1 MLLDFTCANYRSI
14 QNKCTLS
21 LLAQGIADEP
31 KNNIALINKK
41 LKVLKT
47 AALYGAN
54 SSGKSN
60 IIRAFSTMIKHIID
74 SVRLNESD
82 ELYYDPFQLSTE
94 TISKPTFF
102 EVTFTI
108 DDLKYRYGFEYNR
121 TDIVGEWLYS
131 SKCGNKLETLMFLRT
146 EEGIGVSDK
155 AFPEGLG
162 KEQSTVKNRLFLSLC
177 AQLNGELSKKL
188 MDELGLMNVISGIYG
203 RSYAGYSKVMLHQHL
218 KGYNRALDFFK
229 RTQLGFEEVKTVE
242 KEIDKSILPSDLPE
256 SVKVELMNELRGKKN
271 IELYTKHNVYDEKGQ
286 VVDSIHFDAEVAESD
301 GTNKLIELS
310 GPIFDTLTR
319 GGILWID
326 ELDAKMHPLIS
337 QHIVN
342 LFNNPKANPYN
353 AQLVFSTHDTHLLS
367 SRLLRRDQIWFTEKD
382 KVEQTDLY
390 CMMDI
395 ELPDGSKPR
404 SDANFKRNYIAG
416 RYGAIPFI
424 LND

>member
-131 SKCGNKLETLMFLRT
+131 SKCCNKRETLMFLRT

-256 SVKVELMNELRGKKN
+256 SVKEELMNELRGKKN

-286 VVDSIHFDAEVAESD
+286 VVGSIHFDAEEAESD

-342 LFNNPKANPYN
+342 LFNNPKANPHN